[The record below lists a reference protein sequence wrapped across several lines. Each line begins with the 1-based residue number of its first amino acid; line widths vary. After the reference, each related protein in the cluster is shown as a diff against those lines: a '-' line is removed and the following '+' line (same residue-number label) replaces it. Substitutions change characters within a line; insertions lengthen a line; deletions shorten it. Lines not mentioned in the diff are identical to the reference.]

1 MIDFSKLPD
10 LIAIALLSCAFA
22 SVARRNDHPG
32 SGLWLLGW
40 CMIVLHFLA
49 MMLIRIPGWAG
60 NFSLL
65 VTISTLTWAGALFM
79 RATIPYRHERAS
91 RWMLVSFL
99 VSNTFYI
106 ATWLYWPASAWMHN
120 VAAALL
126 AILPLVIVYSQQRR
140 KQHRLR
146 WAFVTQNCLLSIILL
161 IMQQMLNQPVNLVLD
176 VLLFSTYFGCCYHFA
191 HYYRKLTTGA
201 FITLFGFLTW
211 AMVFALSPLF
221 HAWFPHL
228 VIEDE
233 VWNLPKYVVA
243 AGMILLVLERQV
255 EHNEYLA
262 LHDDLTGLPNRRL
275 FQDRLQSA
283 LARARR
289 HRQHTALLLID
300 LNRFKQVNDALGHHM
315 GDLLLKRVGTIFQ
328 SRIRCS
334 DTVARTG
341 GDEFSV
347 ILEEPISRTD
357 AERVAQTLAEL
368 LEKPIELGDYTVQTG
383 ASIGIAMF
391 PEDASTPEMLAIA
404 ADQRMYDVKH
414 GRRQK
419 EEESLALLTN
429 ELS

>member
-1 MIDFSKLPD
+1 LIDFSKFPD
-10 LIAIALLSCAFA
+10 LIAIALLTCAFA

-49 MMLIRIPGWAG
+49 MMLIRIPGWVG

-65 VTISTLTWAGALFM
+65 LTLSTLTWAGTLFM
-79 RATIPYRHERAS
+79 RATVAYRHERAS
-91 RWMLVSFL
+91 WWMCVSFL
-99 VSNTFYI
+99 GANTFYI

-120 VAAALL
+120 VAAAQF

-146 WAFVTQNCLLSIILL
+146 WAFVTQNCLLAVVLL
-161 IMQQMLNQPVNLVLD
+161 AMQQMLNQPAHLVFN
-176 VLLFSTYFGCCYHFA
+176 VLLFSTYLGCCYHFA
-191 HYYRKLTTGA
+191 AYYRKLTTGA
-201 FITLFGFLTW
+201 FISLFGFLAW
-211 AMVFALSPLF
+211 ALIFALAPML
-221 HAWFPHL
+221 HCWFPHL
-228 VIEDE
+228 AIEDE

-243 AGMILLVLERQV
+243 AGMILLVLERQI

-300 LNRFKQVNDALGHHM
+300 LNHFKQVNDELGHHI
-315 GDLLLKRVGTIFQ
+315 GDMLLKRVGVIFQ

-357 AERVAQTLAEL
+357 AERVAQALAEL
-368 LEKPIELGDYTVQTG
+368 LEEPIELGDYTVHTG

-391 PEDASTPEMLAIA
+391 PEDALTPETLAIA

-414 GRRQK
+414 EYRQM
-419 EEESLALLTN
+419 EEDSLALLTD

>member
-1 MIDFSKLPD
+1 LIDFSKLPD
-10 LIAIALLSCAFA
+10 LIAIALLTCAFA

-32 SGLWLLGW
+32 GGLWLLGW
-40 CMIVLHFLA
+40 CMIALHFIA
-49 MMLIRIPGWAG
+49 QMLTGLHGWTGTLSVLLTLSTLIWAG
-60 NFSLL
+60 
-65 VTISTLTWAGALFM
+65 TLFM
-79 RATIPYRHERAS
+79 RATVAYRHERAS
-91 RWMLVSFL
+91 RWMSASFL
-99 VSNTFYI
+99 GASTFYI

-146 WAFVTQNCLLSIILL
+146 WAFVTQNCVLAVTLL
-161 IMQQMLNQPVNLVLD
+161 IMQQMLSQPVDLVFN

-191 HYYRKLTTGA
+191 AYYRKLTTGA
-201 FITLFGFLTW
+201 FISLFGFLAW
-211 AMVFALSPLF
+211 SLVFVLAPLLRT
-221 HAWFPHL
+221 WFPHL
-228 VIEDE
+228 AVEDE
-233 VWNLPKYVVA
+233 VWNLPKYVA
-243 AGMILLVLERQV
+243 AVGMILLVLERQV

-275 FQDRLQSA
+275 FQDRLQNA

-300 LNRFKQVNDALGHHM
+300 LNHFKQVNDELGHHI
-315 GDLLLKRVGTIFQ
+315 GDMLLKRVGAIFQ
-328 SRIRCS
+328 VRIRCS

-341 GDEFSV
+341 GDEFAV

-368 LEKPIELGDYTVQTG
+368 LEEPIELGDYTVRTG

-391 PEDASTPEMLAIA
+391 PEDASTPETLAIA
-404 ADQRMYDVKH
+404 ADQRMYHVKH
-414 GRRQK
+414 EHRQM
-419 EEESLALLTN
+419 EEDSLALLTD